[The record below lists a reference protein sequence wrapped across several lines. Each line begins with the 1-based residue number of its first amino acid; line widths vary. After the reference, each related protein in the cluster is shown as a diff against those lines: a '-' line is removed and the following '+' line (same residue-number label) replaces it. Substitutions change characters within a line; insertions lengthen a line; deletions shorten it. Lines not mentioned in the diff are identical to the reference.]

1 AEDGIRDRNVTGV
14 QTCALPIYRVDVEP
28 VRAGV
33 HPVGLGDAAALLVR
47 ERRPRRPG
55 ALTDQRPHAR
65 IRLQLG
71 DVLVDPIRHAAAR
84 RAGRGV
90 LPLHA
95 SSPPST
101 SSTSG
106 RGVSSRSSFSILF
119 PYAPSP
125 RPFPSSAYRS
135 ENFWGLSSVTITPG
149 TKTPS
154 VVTRRPSSV
163 ICAS

>member
-1 AEDGIRDRNVTGV
+1 
-14 QTCALPIYRVDVEP
+14 
-28 VRAGV
+28 
-33 HPVGLGDAAALLVR
+33 AALLVR

-106 RGVSSRSSFSILF
+106 RGVSSSRSFSIPF
-119 PYAPSP
+119 PYATST
-125 RPFPSSAYRS
+125 RRFPSFAHRS
-135 ENFWGLSSVTITPG
+135 ENVWGRSSATITPG

-154 VVTRRPSSV
+154 FVTRRPSSL
-163 ICAS
+163 ILAP